1 MAIVY
6 KHIRKDKNE
15 IFYIGIGKTI
25 ARAKS
30 KKSRNN
36 HWHNIINKT
45 DYSIEIIYNNISWE
59 DACELEKTYIKQYGR
74 KDLGLGLLVNMTDG
88 GDGISNISDETKK
101 KMSNKKIDK
110 KLTQQHIL
118 KITQNNKMRGKPNKW
133 GNHSEENIEIIRKCS
148 IGKNHT
154 QESIIKQR
162 TSKESKKIKIFNNTT
177 EITFNSISSCIKDFF
192 NVVQYNNKKE
202 FDKIR
207 SGIRDVLSTIRK
219 QKTYNGFKFIY
230 V

>member
-36 HWHNIINKT
+36 HWYNIINKT
-45 DYSIEIIYNNISWE
+45 DYSIEIIHNNISWE

-110 KLTQQHIL
+110 KLTQEHIL
-118 KITQNNKMRGKPNKW
+118 KITQNNKMRGKSNKW
-133 GNHSEENIEIIRKCS
+133 GNHTEENIEIIRNHS

-162 TSKESKKIKIFNNTT
+162 TLKESKKIIIYNDTT

-207 SGIRDVLSTIRK
+207 SGIRDVLSTKRK
-219 QKTYNGFKFIY
+219 QKTYKGYKFIY